1 MTTWAESKTIIPF
14 DVAPRSAARI
24 LVCHPGHDH
33 STCDVYDGICEGLR
47 LNGIEVV
54 PFEWQRSLRLMN
66 TLTLGAQAGGFV
78 EPTKADVLQGFG
90 TWLASADA
98 INLALDQEVS
108 AVIVINGLLF
118 PPSRAQVMQKL
129 GIPIACY
136 GTEAPYFLSIE
147 QEIAAF
153 YTHWFTNERRCVKD
167 FPNGHYLPHAYN
179 PAKHRPGAKDASK
192 QVDAVFIG
200 GGFPERQELLRG
212 QGVTTR
218 GTLWH
223 LDMDAEVGATDSQRN
238 TRYSEGAIDNDETSA
253 WHRSAKIALNLHRK
267 MTQVET
273 GGQIA
278 PGSAESLG
286 PRAYEIPA
294 VGGFE
299 LLDDER
305 PEVWEVFGDSAATF
319 KAWDRADLRRQ
330 LDYWMT
336 HDDAREAQQRAQAE
350 AIQPHHWGNR
360 ARQLLERLLT

>member
-1 MTTWAESKTIIPF
+1 MK
-14 DVAPRSAARI
+14 I
-24 LVCHPGHDH
+24 LMVHPGHDH
-33 STCDVYDGICEGLR
+33 STCDVYDGMCAGLR
-47 LNGIEVV
+47 LNGVDVV
-54 PFEWQRSLRLMN
+54 EFDWQRPLRLMN

-78 EPTKADVLQGFG
+78 TPGKADQLQGFG
-90 TWLASADA
+90 TWLAAADSIA
-98 INLALDQEVS
+98 VALDEGVD

-118 PPSRAQVMQKL
+118 PPDRATVLRKL
-129 GIPIACY
+129 GIPVACY

-147 QEIAAF
+147 QQIAP
-153 YTHWFTNERRCVKD
+153 YYSHWFTNERLCVKD

-179 PAKHRPGAKDASK
+179 PAKHQPAPKDAAK

-223 LDMDAEVGATDSQRN
+223 LDMEAERGADDNQRSA
-238 TRYSEGAIDNDETSA
+238 RYSEGAIQNDETSA
-253 WHRSAKIALNLHRK
+253 WHRSAKVALNLHRR

-273 GGQIA
+273 GGQIP

-299 LLDDER
+299 LIDDER
-305 PEVWEVFGDSAATF
+305 PEVFEVFGDSAATF
-319 KAWDRADLRRQ
+319 RAWDRADLRRA
-330 LDYWMT
+330 LEYWLT
-336 HDDAREAQQRAQAE
+336 HDDAREAQQRAQAQ
-350 AIQPHHWGNR
+350 AIAPHSWGNR
-360 ARQLLERLLT
+360 ARTVLETIL